1 MLIATS
7 IILTTRFNVVITVKL
22 VSINNNRDADESK
35 NKGLLI
41 MLGHSIKT
49 SLCMTSTITYQ
60 LIKVLTPQNQ
70 TSIFAELIQC
80 RLSPNELLSQS
91 FAALEHFRHLVL
103 GSLISASEV
112 SLVLKIG

>member
-41 MLGHSIKT
+41 MLVHDIDNHLSAYKGANTTESDFNI
-49 SLCMTSTITYQ
+49 
-60 LIKVLTPQNQ
+60 
-70 TSIFAELIQC
+70 C
-80 RLSPNELLSQS
+80 RINPM
-91 FAALEHFRHLVL
+91 
-103 GSLISASEV
+103 
-112 SLVLKIG
+112 